1 MPNSGTRNLF
11 LAHLE
16 SNNMS
21 IDEFN
26 VIMEVDNIAT
36 IKDLIRRDFGV
47 SILAK
52 SACLDE
58 IKKKKLTALPVEN
71 LSMIRDVNIIYHND
85 FEHVN
90 ILQNIVKMYNETSKL
105 YNY

>member
-1 MPNSGTRNLF
+1 
-11 LAHLE
+11 
-16 SNNMS
+16 MS

>member
-1 MPNSGTRNLF
+1 
-11 LAHLE
+11 
-16 SNNMS
+16 
-21 IDEFN
+21 
-26 VIMEVDNIAT
+26 MEVDNIAT